1 MAQYL
6 HDQWVCLCWL
16 LRKHRLLI
24 PATES
29 DTLECRLP
37 AVQMPVQTLR
47 SALDVLTVLP
57 AGRILP
63 VFCCMEMLVPKVR
76 RRESRA
82 G

>member
-16 LRKHRLLI
+16 LRKHGLLI
-24 PATES
+24 PAMES
-29 DTLECRLP
+29 DTLECYLP

-57 AGRILP
+57 ASRILP
-63 VFCCMEMLVPKVR
+63 VFRCMEVLVPKVR
-76 RRESRA
+76 QRERRA